1 MRAGAPSTN
10 GGARLKRRRFGVC
23 ALVIAL
29 GLTAPAA
36 HAERPVYRNL
46 DDTGGGVYSDRAL
59 GPGSARVKSWKP
71 ADPSPSQ
78 YDAAVLRAESDR
90 LYYKR
95 LRAGDRI
102 PRPIVVYQP
111 RRDVPQVTFPT
122 DYPPHRL
129 RPRWDPN
136 LPDSPAPSLER
147 RYYYD
152 GR

>member
-1 MRAGAPSTN
+1 MASVSRDAAE
-10 GGARLKRRRFGVC
+10 RRRSW
-23 ALVIAL
+23 
-29 GLTAPAA
+29 
-36 HAERPVYRNL
+36 PVRCRRISQRW
-46 DDTGGGVYSDRAL
+46 YS
-59 GPGSARVKSWKP
+59 GRVKSWKP

>member
-1 MRAGAPSTN
+1 MRAGAPSMN
-10 GGARLKRRRFGVC
+10 AGARRRRLGVC
-23 ALVIAL
+23 ALVIGL
-29 GLTAPAA
+29 GVMAPAA

-46 DDTGGGVYSDRAL
+46 DDTGGVVYSDRAL
-59 GPGSARVKSWKP
+59 GPGSARVKSWK
-71 ADPSPSQ
+71 AASPSRSQ
-78 YDAAVLRAESDR
+78 YNAAVLRAESDR
-90 LYYKR
+90 LYYER
-95 LRAGDRI
+95 LRAEDRI
-102 PRPIVVYQP
+102 PRPIAVYPP
-111 RRDVPQVTFPT
+111 RHDVPQVTFPA